1 MIVILFAGA
10 LFGYDQG
17 VISGALNGIKK
28 TLVLSP
34 LLIEV
39 VTSWVTL
46 GALFGALAGGELADR
61 YGRRNAIIFSGVLF
75 TLGAAVQAFAPV
87 TAVLVAGRLI
97 VGAAVGVIAVAA
109 PLYGAELAPRSLRG
123 RIVSGYQF
131 AITVGIFLA
140 YLVNDWLS
148 SSASWRLML
157 GSSAVPGVLLLLVAV
172 AAPESP
178 RWLMKMQRR
187 PEAKVQMR
195 KIRPEIDIEDALD
208 MIDKALQQETESA
221 SWSEVFHRQWRRPLM
236 IGIGL
241 AVFQQITGI
250 NAIIYYANQIFAS
263 AGFALSSQA
272 TLTTWAIGGVNV
284 AATVIALIFVDRWG
298 RRKLLLGGLF
308 GMGASLAVLGAAFW
322 FIVPAAQGAAT
333 TAPSVAGI
341 ITLCGLVAFIIS
353 FAASIGPVTWTVIT
367 EIFPGRIRGRAVA
380 ICTAFNWLSAFVVS
394 QCFLSMVDAAG
405 SSLTFGLFALF
416 CVIGWI
422 WIFIRVPETKGRS
435 LEEIQQTWNTTS

>member
-1 MIVILFAGA
+1 MAIRFVTGFAYLPVERPAVRLGTCQGGA
-10 LFGYDQG
+10 IG
-17 VISGALNGIKK
+17 VPTCA
-28 TLVLSP
+28 
-34 LLIEV
+34 
-39 VTSWVTL
+39 VTL
-46 GALFGALAGGELADR
+46 R
-61 YGRRNAIIFSGVLF
+61 YV
-75 TLGAAVQAFAPV
+75 
-87 TAVLVAGRLI
+87 
-97 VGAAVGVIAVAA
+97 
-109 PLYGAELAPRSLRG
+109 
-123 RIVSGYQF
+123 
-131 AITVGIFLA
+131 A

-157 GSSAVPGVLLLLVAV
+157 GSSAIPGVLLVAV

-187 PEAKVQMR
+187 PEAKVQIS

-221 SWSEVFHRQWRRPLM
+221 SWSEVLHRQWRRPLM

-272 TLTTWAIGGVNV
+272 TLTTWASGGVNV

-308 GMGASLAVLGAAFW
+308 GMGASLAVPESALW
-322 FIVPAAQGAAT
+322 FIVPAAQGAAA

-367 EIFPGRIRGRAVA
+367 ENFPGRIHGRAVA

-394 QCFLSMVDAAG
+394 RCFLSMVDAAG

-435 LEEIQQTWNTTS
+435 LEEIQQTWKTTS